1 MLFIFPL
8 PFLNIIELILFFLNS
23 GELTKAL
30 VAETSGKEE
39 EQQWDALSILG
50 IYLTKYLH

>member
-8 PFLNIIELILFFLNS
+8 PFLNIIELILFFKNS

-50 IYLTKYLH
+50 IYPTKYLH